1 MLENRVIFF
10 TGATSGFGLI
20 AALEFVHLGATVVIA
35 ARSKE
40 KFDLL
45 EHERQLKYPTAKGNL
60 DFVSCDLSSL
70 KSVAEACEEFKKRYA
85 QLDILIN
92 NAGIWNFSYRE
103 SQDKIEEIFQ
113 VNLIAPVLIN
123 QSLHDLLAKSD
134 FAKSIFTSS
143 GLHQGN
149 FNFSD
154 PEFRNSFSGFKAY
167 RQSKLGIIL
176 ITRLYDS
183 VDKDSGISYYSQHP
197 GMVNTKLGRDAGWF
211 SKMIFK
217 LMGKSPEKG
226 AQTLIYLVTQPK
238 KNLTSGAYYY
248 KQMIT
253 QSSKESYNLAT
264 AKKVE
269 LLVNNY
275 FLKVF
280 PV

>member
-1 MLENRVIFF
+1 MLANRVIFF

-20 AALEFVHLGATVVIA
+20 AALDFVQSGATVVVA

-45 EHERQLKYPTAKGNL
+45 ERERQSKYPTAKGKL

-70 KSVAEACEEFKKRYA
+70 KSVAAACQEFKKRYA

-92 NAGIWNFSYRE
+92 NAGLWNFSYRE

-134 FAKSIFTSS
+134 FAKSIFTAS

-154 PEFRNSFSGFKAY
+154 PEFRSSFSGFKAY

-176 ITRLYDS
+176 MTRLYDS

-197 GMVNTKLGRDAGWF
+197 GMVNTKLGRDAGWL

-226 AQTLIYLVTQPK
+226 AQTLIYLATQPK
-238 KNLTSGAYYY
+238 ENLTSGAYYY
-248 KQMIT
+248 KQMVT
-253 QSSKESYNLAT
+253 QSSKESYNLTT

-269 LLVNNY
+269 LLVNHY
-275 FLKVF
+275 LLKVT